1 MSHLLRLFALLAV
14 AVGILAGA
22 RAAVAVETVVF
33 VNADV
38 FDSRSGDLLQDHSV
52 VVTGNRIESVV
63 QGRPEGQYDR
73 FINVGGRVM
82 LPGFIDTHVHL
93 SVVGST
99 HTLNDLEWDYL
110 AHKMAERSRAM
121 LLRGFTTVRDL
132 GGPVFGLRRAIEE
145 GIVMGPRIFPSGAFV
160 TQTGGHGDFR
170 HTTDG
175 HPLWHGLPSQ
185 AQALGYFR
193 LADGVPA
200 VLASVR
206 EKLRKG
212 ATQIK
217 IMASGGVGSEYDPI
231 DSVQYTPDEIQAAVQ
246 AAADWGTYVAA
257 HLHNAKAI
265 VRSVEN
271 GVRSVDHGFMIN
283 EDGARLMAEK
293 NAYLS
298 TQYAILD
305 ITLELDFLTADQ
317 LAKARE
323 VIDASSDMTRLAKKH
338 GVKVAFGTDSFG
350 PAALAASLQNREWE
364 ARAQH
369 FSNAEVLQQATL
381 ISAELVELAGKRNP
395 YPGKLGVIEAGAMAD
410 ILIVDGNPLEQID
423 LLAAPERNLVV
434 IMKDGKI
441 HKNMLEP

>member
-1 MSHLLRLFALLAV
+1 MPHLLRSLALLAV

-52 VVTGNRIESVV
+52 VVSGNRIESVV
-63 QGRPEGQYDR
+63 KGRPEGQFDR
-73 FINVGGRVM
+73 VINVGGRVM

-93 SVVGST
+93 SIVGST
-99 HTLNDLEWDYL
+99 HALNDLEWDYL
-110 AHKMAERSRAM
+110 AHNMAERSRAM

-170 HTTDG
+170 HTTDA

-206 EKLRKG
+206 ENLRKG

-217 IMASGGVGSEYDPI
+217 IMGSGGVGSEYDPI
-231 DSVQYTPDEIQAAVQ
+231 DSVQYTPAEIQAAVQ

-257 HLHNAKAI
+257 HLHNAEAI

-283 EDGARLMAEK
+283 EEGARLMAEK

-338 GVKVAFGTDSFG
+338 GVKVAFSTDSFG

-364 ARAQH
+364 ARAQR

-441 HKNMLEP
+441 HKNMLVP